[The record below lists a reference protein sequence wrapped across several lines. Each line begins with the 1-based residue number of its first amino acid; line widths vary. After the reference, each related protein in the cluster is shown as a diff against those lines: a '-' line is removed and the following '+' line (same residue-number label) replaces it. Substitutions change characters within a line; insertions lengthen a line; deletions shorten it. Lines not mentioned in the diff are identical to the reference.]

1 MKIKTE
7 IKERKVEYKEYNIT
21 LTDYE
26 MDAVLQALEV
36 AYNPGAR
43 MSAKNAA
50 ISEDLFKII
59 VSGPGQNASAS
70 FKAASVTPVVIV
82 YKSFISDI

>member
-21 LTDYE
+21 LADYE

-36 AYNPGAR
+36 AYNPKAR

-50 ISEDLFKII
+50 ISKELFNDLMKEAYN
-59 VSGPGQNASAS
+59 G
-70 FKAASVTPVVIV
+70 
-82 YKSFISDI
+82 